1 LRVEN
6 LAGDTPITLKL
17 AGTMK
22 DGETGLRITPRVQ
35 GLVADLYTRDG
46 QLVASGKS
54 IIDMRALEAG
64 SYLLNVHTA
73 DRSAVEEN
81 LKFAIA
87 VDAPIQGWTHPVP
100 DRDRIMGGDGDD
112 KIVGESGTDRVL
124 GEAMEV
130 HDFGPGESLEAP
142 EQDER
147 SNIPPSGAP
156 VDAWIAIE
164 DANLRVAIAEQ
175 LGYAVTRAYNGS
187 FIIHVPD
194 GNPRTDLAVSNGAAY
209 SQRILAS
216 SLAEMQMLDASS
228 RNITRLGGLEYALN
242 LQTLNLANN
251 AIADLTSDGAL
262 FQLQP
267 GTITS
272 GDAVGFP
279 VGMGQLQNLA
289 LDFNPLTN
297 LDPLGNFGA
306 LERLSFDGLNTQALL
321 TQVPDLR
328 WVTPTGDRGLK

>member
-164 DANLRVAIAEQ
+164 DA
-175 LGYAVTRAYNGS
+175 
-187 FIIHVPD
+187 
-194 GNPRTDLAVSNGAAY
+194 
-209 SQRILAS
+209 
-216 SLAEMQMLDASS
+216 
-228 RNITRLGGLEYALN
+228 
-242 LQTLNLANN
+242 
-251 AIADLTSDGAL
+251 
-262 FQLQP
+262 
-267 GTITS
+267 
-272 GDAVGFP
+272 
-279 VGMGQLQNLA
+279 
-289 LDFNPLTN
+289 
-297 LDPLGNFGA
+297 
-306 LERLSFDGLNTQALL
+306 
-321 TQVPDLR
+321 
-328 WVTPTGDRGLK
+328 